1 MNSPVTPY
9 IESLAGALQVDVATV
24 WKLVSTSLILLIL
37 FITRSLI
44 LRVVKRRTEDVR
56 VRYSWRKGA
65 TYGAFVI
72 AILLLGRFWFSGFDS
87 FTTYLGLLSAG
98 VAIALKD
105 PLANLAGWMFILW
118 RRPFTVGDRIE
129 IAGYRGDVIDVRIF
143 QFTLM
148 EIGNW
153 VAADQSTGR
162 VIRIP
167 NSKVFTDTLANYSK
181 GFAYIWNE
189 IPVLVTFESNWQSAK
204 QILQG
209 IASAHTEHLSQA
221 ATRQVRQASE
231 QFMIFY
237 NKLTPIVYTSV
248 RDCGVLLTIRYLC
261 EPRQRRTSE
270 ELIWEDVLNQ
280 FSEHNDIEF
289 AYPTQRYYSLP
300 GEGAPQ
306 AAPVAT
312 IPAPSTHA

>member
-1 MNSPVTPY
+1 MTPY
-9 IESLAGALQVDVATV
+9 LESFAGALQMDIATV
-24 WKLVSTSLILLIL
+24 WKLISTVSILLIL
-37 FITRSLI
+37 IITRSVI
-44 LRVVKRRTEDVR
+44 LRVVKGRTEDVR
-56 VRYSWRKGA
+56 TRYAWRKGA
-65 TYGAFVI
+65 TYGAFI
-72 AILLLGRFWFSGFDS
+72 MAILLLGRFWFSGFDS

-105 PLANLAGWMFILW
+105 PLANLAGWLFLIW

-129 IAGYRGDVIDVRIF
+129 IGGSRGDVIDIRIF
-143 QFTLM
+143 QFALM

-153 VAADQSTGR
+153 VDADQSTGR

-167 NSKVFTDTLANYSK
+167 NSKLFTATLANYSK

-204 QILQG
+204 VILQS
-209 IASAHTEHLSQA
+209 IATAHTAHLSKA

-248 RDCGVLLTIRYLC
+248 RDSGVLLTIRYLC

-270 ELIWEDVLNQ
+270 EQIWEDILNH
-280 FSEHNDIEF
+280 FEGHNDIDF
-289 AYPTQRYYSLP
+289 AYPTQRFLSLP
-300 GEGAPQ
+300 EQGAKT
-306 AAPVAT
+306 APVTA
-312 IPAPSTHA
+312 IPAPSTHASPTS

>member
-1 MNSPVTPY
+1 M
-9 IESLAGALQVDVATV
+9 DVSTV
-24 WKLVSTSLILLIL
+24 WKLFSTILVLLVLYIA
-37 FITRSLI
+37 RS
-44 LRVVKRRTEDVR
+44 VVIRIVARRTEDVR
-56 VRYSWRKGA
+56 IRYSWRKGA
-65 TYGAFVI
+65 TYGAFVC

-105 PLANLAGWMFILW
+105 PLANLAGWLFILW

-129 IAGYRGDVIDVRIF
+129 IAGSRGDVIDVRIF
-143 QFTLM
+143 QFALM

-153 VAADQSTGR
+153 VDADQSTGR

-167 NSKVFTDTLANYSK
+167 NSKVFTETLANYSN

-189 IPVLVTFESNWQSAK
+189 IPVLLTFESDWQSAK
-204 QILQG
+204 VILQS
-209 IASAHTEHLSQA
+209 IATAHTEHLSKA

-248 RDCGVLLTIRYLC
+248 RDSGVLLTIRYLC
-261 EPRQRRTSE
+261 EPRQRRGSE
-270 ELIWEDVLNQ
+270 EQIWEDILTQ
-280 FSEHNDIEF
+280 FSHHDDMDF
-289 AYPTQRYYSLP
+289 AYPTQRYYSLA
-300 GEGAPQ
+300 GEGVQTAP
-306 AAPVAT
+306 AVHVR
-312 IPAPSTHA
+312 APSAHV

>member
-1 MNSPVTPY
+1 M
-9 IESLAGALQVDVATV
+9 DVSTV
-24 WKLVSTSLILLIL
+24 WKLFSTILVLLVLYIA
-37 FITRSLI
+37 RS
-44 LRVVKRRTEDVR
+44 VVIRIVARRTEDVR
-56 VRYSWRKGA
+56 IRYSWRKGA
-65 TYGAFVI
+65 TYGAFVC

-105 PLANLAGWMFILW
+105 PLANLAGWLFILW

-129 IAGYRGDVIDVRIF
+129 IAGSRGDVIDVRIF
-143 QFTLM
+143 QFALM

-153 VAADQSTGR
+153 VDADQSTGR

-167 NSKVFTDTLANYSK
+167 NSKVFTETLANYSN

-189 IPVLVTFESNWQSAK
+189 IPVLLTFESDWQSAK
-204 QILQG
+204 VILQS
-209 IASAHTEHLSQA
+209 IATAHTEHLSKA

-248 RDCGVLLTIRYLC
+248 RDSGVLLTIRYLC
-261 EPRQRRTSE
+261 EPRQRRGSE
-270 ELIWEDVLNQ
+270 EQIWEDILTQ
-280 FSEHNDIEF
+280 FSHHDDMDF
-289 AYPTQRYYSLP
+289 AYPTQRYYSLA
-300 GEGAPQ
+300 GEGVQTAP
-306 AAPVAT
+306 AVPVR
-312 IPAPSTHA
+312 APSAHV

>member
-1 MNSPVTPY
+1 MTFY
-9 IESLAGALQVDVATV
+9 IESLADALQMDVSTV
-24 WKLVSTSLILLIL
+24 WKLFSTILVLLVLYIA
-37 FITRSLI
+37 RS
-44 LRVVKRRTEDVR
+44 VVIRIVARRTEDVR
-56 VRYSWRKGA
+56 IRYSWRKGA
-65 TYGAFVI
+65 TYGAFVC

-105 PLANLAGWMFILW
+105 PLANLAGWLFILW

-129 IAGYRGDVIDVRIF
+129 IAGSRGDVIDVRIF
-143 QFTLM
+143 QFALM

-153 VAADQSTGR
+153 VDADHSTGR

-167 NSKVFTDTLANYSK
+167 NSKVFTETLANYSN

-189 IPVLVTFESNWQSAK
+189 IPVLLTFESDWQSAK
-204 QILQG
+204 VILQS
-209 IASAHTEHLSQA
+209 IATAHTEHLSKA

-248 RDCGVLLTIRYLC
+248 RDSGVLLTIRYLC
-261 EPRQRRTSE
+261 EPRQRRGTE
-270 ELIWEDVLNQ
+270 EQIWEDILTQ
-280 FSEHNDIEF
+280 FSHHDDVDF
-289 AYPTQRYYSLP
+289 AYPTQRLYTLA
-300 GEGAPQ
+300 GEGVQTAP
-306 AAPVAT
+306 AVPVR
-312 IPAPSTHA
+312 APSAHV